1 MRLIRIVQSHTTD
14 HIGSH
19 KPSLKDDELHGRIQ
33 QLSSDLHDPWHVCCG
48 HDIVNILS
56 IGLCKAIGSNSSQ
69 VAGADQ
75 VEKWLQLA
83 YEWSYFSQTQLYTAI
98 QNWEK
103 ANEAF
108 VVLRAY
114 LETRE
119 SVLD

>member
-1 MRLIRIVQSHTTD
+1 MKTFH
-14 HIGSH
+14 
-19 KPSLKDDELHGRIQ
+19 
-33 QLSSDLHDPWHVCCG
+33 SSKTH
-48 HDIVNILS
+48 NEKES
-56 IGLCKAIGSNSSQ
+56 
-69 VAGADQ
+69 VAEETKLLNL
-75 VEKWLQLA
+75 VI
-83 YEWSYFSQTQLYTAI
+83 FSQTQLYAAI